1 MTTFPAGEQTHRA
14 VLPQQPALESARAD
28 TPGSRDETV
37 RGHPAPGRGTGRKH
51 GRGETGGRSTQLRRR
66 HAEKAETGDG
76 DVPPPNNTY
85 SGGTGAGRVFVL
97 AKGGEPLMPCHPA
110 RARELLANGRA
121 VVARHTPF
129 TIRLRDRA
137 HADSAVDGVQLR
149 IDPGSRGTGIT
160 LTDTKRESTPNG
172 LPVTSRR
179 GLVSIELRHRGEQIH
194 RAMGQ
199 RAGYRH
205 RRRSAN
211 CRYRARRSHNRTRP
225 KGWLPPSVQHRVDST
240 LATAHRLSRY
250 APVTEIHIELVAFDT
265 HAMSAGR
272 DLTAAEYRNGTLA
285 GTEIRAYLLA
295 KWGRACAYCGASGV
309 PLNIDHIQPRSRDG
323 SSRISNLTLACIGCN
338 QAKGSMPVEEFLAN
352 RPARLAAIRAQIKAP
367 LRDAAVV
374 NATRQSLTDALAA
387 LGKPVRTWSGSRT
400 KWNRT
405 AMGLPKTHTLDALC
419 VGQLDHEAGAATVRV
434 PQQVQVITA
443 TGRGSYARTTPDRYG
458 FPRLIRAR
466 QKRHHGFATG
476 DLAHASVPRGKWA
489 GAWTGRV
496 SVRASGKH
504 SLNTPVGRCTVSHVH
519 LRLLQRADGY
529 AYSHR
534 QEVID

>member
-28 TPGSRDETV
+28 TPGSRDETAH
-37 RGHPAPGRGTGRKH
+37 GHPAPARGTGREH
-51 GRGETGGRSTQLRRR
+51 GRGETGGDSTRPRRR
-66 HAEKAETGDG
+66 HAAKAENGAG

-110 RARELLANGRA
+110 RARELLTNGRA

-129 TIRLRDRA
+129 TIRLKDRTD
-137 HADSAVDGVQLR
+137 ADSAVEGVQLR
-149 IDPGSRGTGIT
+149 IDPGSKGTGIA
-160 LTDTKRESTPNG
+160 LTDTKQESTPDG
-172 LPVTSRR
+172 TPVTVRR
-179 GLVSIELRHRGEQIH
+179 GLVSIELRHRGQQIH

-225 KGWLPPSVQHRVDST
+225 KGWLPPSVQHRIDTT

-250 APVTEIHIELVAFDT
+250 APVTEIHIEQVAFDT
-265 HAMSAGR
+265 HAMTAGR
-272 DLTAAEYRNGTLA
+272 DLTAADYRNGTLA

-295 KWGRACAYCGASGV
+295 TWGRTCAYCGASGV
-309 PLNIDHIQPRSRDG
+309 PLNIDHIQPLSHGG

-338 QAKGSMPVEEFLAN
+338 QAKGSTPVEKFLAHH
-352 RPARLAAIRAQIKAP
+352 PARLAAIRVQIKAP
-367 LRDAAVV
+367 LRDAAVM
-374 NATRQSLTDALAA
+374 NATRQLLTDTLAT
-387 LGKPVRTWSGSRT
+387 LGKPVHTWSGGRT

-419 VGQLDHEAGAATVRV
+419 VGQLDHEAEAGTVRV
-434 PQQVQVITA
+434 PQQVQVVTA

-458 FPRLIRAR
+458 FPRLARAR

-476 DLAHASVPRGKWA
+476 DLVHASISKGKWP
-489 GAWTGRV
+489 GTWTGRI

-504 SLNTPVGRCTVSHVH
+504 SLSTPVGRCTVSHRN

-529 AYSHR
+529 AYSYR
-534 QEVID
+534 QEVTE